1 MKKSD
6 FNKYQG
12 KYIVDKKIRC
22 QLSLATHLTNII
34 WDSFF
39 DYFSSNINT
48 RYTWLITNEIK
59 PKYKTGINKTDVYG
73 SYEFADFLDDYHL
86 EEKDYRLAF
95 NYSGKIRK
103 EILLLFRSQPYFPNV
118 EWNVVRFSIDIKDK
132 YFPFRT
138 NYGDYR

>member
-6 FNKYQG
+6 FNSCQGHIWINKKFRYQ
-12 KYIVDKKIRC
+12 
-22 QLSLATHLTNII
+22 LTLATYLAYII

-48 RYTWLITNEIK
+48 RYTQFITNEIR
-59 PKYKTGINKTDVYG
+59 PGYKKGIKKSDVT
-73 SYEFADFLDDYHL
+73 SAYEFADFLDDYYM

-95 NYSGKIRK
+95 NYSGKLRK
-103 EILLLFRSQPYFPNV
+103 EFLLLFRSQPYFPNV
-118 EWNVVRFSIDIKDK
+118 EWNVVRFSIDIKDR

-138 NYGDYR
+138 RYEDYK